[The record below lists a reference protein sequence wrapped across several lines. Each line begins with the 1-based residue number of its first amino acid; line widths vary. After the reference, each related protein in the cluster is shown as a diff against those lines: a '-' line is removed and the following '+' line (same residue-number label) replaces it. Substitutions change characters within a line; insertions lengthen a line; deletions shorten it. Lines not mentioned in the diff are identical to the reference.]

1 MIHNGVPRYRL
12 RSLCEYL
19 LARWQDLPGKLTLSS
34 ISLSSPRS
42 RADITGVLSLPPL
55 LQIEYAAKAAENAGT
70 AIAIKTKTGVVI
82 AVEKLV
88 QSKLLVPGS
97 NRRIFNV
104 APHIGIVSAGL
115 IADGKHLATRAR
127 SEATSHLD
135 NYRFPSPVK
144 TLADRV
150 AYYVQAYTLY
160 SSVRPFGVSAII
172 AGIDDTKGPQ
182 IYMIEPSGVFWGY
195 NGCAVGKGR
204 QLAKTEIEKLDLD
217 NLTQQDAVEAA
228 ARIIFKV
235 HDEAKD
241 KEFELELSWVGP
253 ESNGVHTRVPDDLRE
268 AAVQKAKDA
277 LDDEMED

>member
-1 MIHNGVPRYRL
+1 MHSSVETREPLHGRQAPVSGSCAVVALAIAVWFE
-12 RSLCEYL
+12 SLTAIPPIL
-19 LARWQDLPGKLTLSS
+19 L
-34 ISLSSPRS
+34 
-42 RADITGVLSLPPL
+42 L
-55 LQIEYAAKAAENAGT
+55 LDHTRQIEYAAKAAENAGT
-70 AIAIKTKTGVVI
+70 AIAIKTKTGVVV

-97 NRRIFNV
+97 NRRIYNV

-127 SEATSHLD
+127 SEAVSHLD
-135 NYRFPSPVK
+135 NYRFPAPVK

-172 AGIDDTKGPQ
+172 AGLDDTKGPQ

-217 NLTQQDAVEAA
+217 NLTQKEAVEEAA
-228 ARIIFKV
+228 KIIFKV
-235 HDEAKD
+235 HDDAKD
-241 KEFELELSWVGP
+241 KEFELELSWCGP
-253 ESNGVHTRVPDDLRE
+253 ESNGVHTAVPADLRLE
-268 AAVQKAKDA
+268 AINKAKEA